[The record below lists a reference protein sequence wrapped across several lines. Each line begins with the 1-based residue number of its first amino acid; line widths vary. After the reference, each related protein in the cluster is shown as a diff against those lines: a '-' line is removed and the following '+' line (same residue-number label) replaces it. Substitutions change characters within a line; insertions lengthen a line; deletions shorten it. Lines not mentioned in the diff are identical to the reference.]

1 MLELEQGRPH
11 EHLCVFE
18 VEEGAEKREEERE
31 RGTRGNCIADIVSH
45 FTRDTTAAFISLPV
59 PRNQN
64 FNFLVSLES
73 LPPAWEE
80 QNSIYGNTKREET

>member
-1 MLELEQGRPH
+1 M
-11 EHLCVFE
+11 
-18 VEEGAEKREEERE
+18 EKREEERE

-80 QNSIYGNTKREET
+80 RNSIYGNTKREEYVKSLMFDTQANTLYDNQL